1 MTWRLG
7 MSSGACVNMP
17 ILDLLPALH
26 ASGAEGIE
34 VGTPPRHFDPLQPA
48 QLESLA
54 ARLSALQF
62 PAISIHAPFGGALDL
77 ADPNPHHRH
86 AAIGAVLTAA
96 EAIKRLGG
104 NLVIVH
110 PSDLARH
117 AHIAQ
122 ARLDDCAASL
132 KILCGHCARMGV
144 TLTIESPLPHLIGGH
159 PDEFAWLLRQCDD
172 ATRVCLD
179 TGHTSF
185 GRQWRRFVEIA
196 GARLIHV
203 HANDNHGQ
211 RDDHL
216 PPGDG
221 ILDWADIAASLAE
234 IQFSGWI
241 MLELRCPSEPLDANF
256 RRAFEQASRL
266 LRPASLA
273 PNVGAFT
280 EGH

>member
-1 MTWRLG
+1 MSWHLG
-7 MSSGACVNMP
+7 ISSGACVNVP
-17 ILDLLPALH
+17 ILDLLPALF
-26 ASGAEGIE
+26 ASGAEGLE

-54 ARLSALQF
+54 ARMHALSFA
-62 PAISIHAPFGGALDL
+62 AVSIHAPFGGSLDL

-86 AAIGAVLTAA
+86 AAIGAALTAA

-104 NLVIVH
+104 DRVIVH

-117 AHIAQ
+117 AHAAH

-132 KILCGHCARMGV
+132 KLLGPHCRRLGV
-144 TLTIESPLPHLIGGH
+144 TLTVETPLPHLIGGH

-172 ATRVCLD
+172 DTRVCID

-185 GRQWRRFVEIA
+185 GRQWLRFVEIA
-196 GARLIHV
+196 GAHLIHV
-203 HANDNHGQ
+203 HANDNHGE

-221 ILDWADIAASLAE
+221 ILDWAEIAGSLAAMP
-234 IQFSGWI
+234 FTGWI
-241 MLELRCPSEPLDANF
+241 MLELRCPAEPAAENF

-266 LRPASLA
+266 LR
-273 PNVGAFT
+273 
-280 EGH
+280 